1 MWNKERIEADKEL
14 VKEFG
19 LKKKREIWK
28 AETLLRKYRGLA
40 RRLAAVKD
48 ERVEKDLIGKLA
60 RFGILK
66 KGSDLDD
73 VLSMSVNDILGR
85 RLQTIVTK
93 KGLANTPNQ
102 ARQLIVHGHVT
113 IDGRKIIYPS
123 YMVTLEEES
132 KIKVRLAKPAKI
144 GK

>member
-14 VKEFG
+14 IKEFG

-40 RRLAAVKD
+40 RRLAAKKN
-48 ERVEKDLIGKLA
+48 ERVEKELIEKLA

-66 KGSDLDD
+66 KGSGLDD

-85 RLQTIVTK
+85 RLQTIVTR

-113 IDGRKIIYPS
+113 IDGRKIVYPS
-123 YMVTLEEES
+123 YMVALEEES
-132 KIKVRLAKPAKI
+132 KIKVRLAKAAPVK
-144 GK
+144 K